1 MTFPVTLEM
10 SGENAAA
17 LVALRQNQKLLC
29 SVLRTFRK
37 VGENEMTIKNKRVV
51 MHRELHPRTEES
63 WTADEYSELQ
73 RRVSESGLTRSEYIR
88 RCALDQKIEST
99 LDAQLIN
106 TLSKLGGLQ
115 IKLNTELRGE
125 LHKNNADS
133 RINELI
139 KAHNDLYRDICNCIR
154 ELRG

>member
-1 MTFPVTLEM
+1 
-10 SGENAAA
+10 
-17 LVALRQNQKLLC
+17 
-29 SVLRTFRK
+29 
-37 VGENEMTIKNKRVV
+37 
-51 MHRELHPRTEES
+51 MHREFHPRTEES
-63 WTADEYSELQ
+63 WTEEEYSELQ

-88 RCALDQKIEST
+88 RCVLGQKIEST
-99 LDAQLIN
+99 IDAQLVN

-125 LHKNNADS
+125 LQKNDDDK

-154 ELRG
+154 ELRGK